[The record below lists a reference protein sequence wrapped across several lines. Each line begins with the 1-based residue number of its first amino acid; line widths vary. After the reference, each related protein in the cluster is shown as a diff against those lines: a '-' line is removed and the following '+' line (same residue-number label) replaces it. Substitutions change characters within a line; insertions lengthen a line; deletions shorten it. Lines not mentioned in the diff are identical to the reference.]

1 MAEGRT
7 GLGQAGAQLATLGIT
22 LAISGLGGL
31 ATGLLMRA
39 AGWAQ
44 SR

>member
-31 ATGLLMRA
+31 ATGLLMRV

>member
-7 GLGQAGAQLATLGIT
+7 GLGQAGAQLATLAIT
-22 LAISGLGGL
+22 LLISGLGGL
-31 ATGLLMRA
+31 VTGLLMRVV
-39 AGWAQ
+39 GWAT